1 MTDQIIANAN
11 QPDEAGLLDEVLED
25 APELNMSLVSIKPL
39 HVRCA
44 RHISNILSP
53 PSISLPMILLVAF
66 YRASSASSALLYTSI
81 TLFFLSIGPFGY
93 ILLNVYLGKLS
104 DVDVSKRSERV
115 GPFIFGLISVCLGWF
130 ALILMHAPNALIT
143 MVMISAL
150 SGLVLLIITLWW
162 KISMHASSLAGAA
175 TMLTAFYGAVMLPLF
190 GLLVL
195 VGWSR
200 VVLRRHTVA
209 QVIAGSLL
217 SITLSMIILKMR
229 GW

>member
-1 MTDQIIANAN
+1 MTDQIIMNAN
-11 QPDEAGLLDEVLED
+11 QPEEAGLLDELSELHIPL
-25 APELNMSLVSIKPL
+25 APARPL
-39 HVRCA
+39 HIRCA

-53 PSISLPMILLVAF
+53 ASISLPMILLVAF
-66 YRASSASSALLYTSI
+66 YQAHSVSSALWYAAI
-81 TLFFLSIGPFGY
+81 TLFFLSVGPFGY
-93 ILLNVYLGKLS
+93 ILLNVHLGKLS

-115 GPFIFGLISVCLGWF
+115 GPFIFGLISACLGWF
-130 ALILMHAPNALIT
+130 VLILAHAPGALVT

-150 SGLVLLIITLWW
+150 SGLVLLVITLWW

-175 TMLTAFYGAVMLPLF
+175 TMLTAFYGSVMLPLF
-190 GLLVL
+190 GLLLL
-195 VGWSR
+195 VSWSR
-200 VVLRRHTVA
+200 VVLRRHTIA